1 MTPRTDSRVLI
12 DSHRVKDTRMV
23 AGKSER
29 ILNGFLLYGALGA
42 AMLFAFF
49 PIYWMLATSLR
60 PNSEV
65 FAFPP
70 SLLPKQW
77 TLEHYR
83 NFIQNP
89 QLLRYLIN
97 SLLVATVTSLGSL
110 IISTY
115 AAYSFAKFRYTG
127 RRALMFLILSAQMF
141 PQALL
146 LISLYLM
153 FAELKLLDSYLA
165 LILSFTTFTLPLCT
179 WMLKGY
185 FDHIPN
191 EMIEAAKV
199 DGASQLQIIH
209 LVLLPVVRPA
219 LVATGIFAFMRGWND
234 FIYALTL
241 VGKAKQTLPPGLVL
255 TYIGEFQSQWADM
268 MAASLFVSLP
278 LVIAF
283 IIFQKQIVSGLTAG
297 AVKG

>member
-1 MTPRTDSRVLI
+1 MAADLEPG
-12 DSHRVKDTRMV
+12 MV

-29 ILNGFLLYGALGA
+29 FWNGILFYFVLALVMLY
-42 AMLFAFF
+42 AFF
-49 PIYWMLATSLR
+49 PIYWMLVTSLR
-60 PNSEV
+60 PDSEV

-70 SLLPKQW
+70 RLLPGKL
-77 TLEHYR
+77 TLEHYQ

-89 QLLRYLIN
+89 QLLRYLWN
-97 SLLVATVTSLGSL
+97 SLLIATTTAIGSL
-110 IISTY
+110 VVSTY
-115 AAYSFAKFRYTG
+115 AAYSFSKFRYRG

-153 FAELKLLDSYLA
+153 FSKLKLLDTYAA
-165 LILSFTTFTLPLCT
+165 LVLSFTTFTLPLCI

-209 LVLLPVVRPA
+209 LILLPVVRPA

-255 TYIGEFQSQWADM
+255 TYIGEFQFQWADM

-278 LVIAF
+278 LVIVF
-283 IIFQKQIVSGLTAG
+283 ILFQKQIVSGLTAG

>member
-1 MTPRTDSRVLI
+1 MTGNSGNW
-12 DSHRVKDTRMV
+12 MV
-23 AGKSER
+23 ADKVDRIVNR
-29 ILNGFLLYGALGA
+29 ILLYITLAI
-42 AMLFAFF
+42 AMVFAFF

-70 SLLPKQW
+70 SLLPEQA
-77 TLEHYR
+77 TPEHYL

-89 QLLRYLIN
+89 QLLRYLGN
-97 SLLVATVTSLGSL
+97 SLLVASLTSVGSL
-110 IISTY
+110 FVSTY
-115 AAYSFAKFRYTG
+115 AAYSFSKFRYTG

-153 FAELKLLDSYLA
+153 FSRLKLLDTYWA
-165 LILSFTTFTLPLCT
+165 LVLSFTTFTLPLCI

-209 LVLLPVVRPA
+209 LILLPVVRPA

-283 IIFQKQIVSGLTAG
+283 IIFQKQIVSGLTTG

>member
-1 MTPRTDSRVLI
+1 MITKTANWMTNGRI
-12 DSHRVKDTRMV
+12 
-23 AGKSER
+23 ER
-29 ILNGFLLYGALGA
+29 IIDKILLYASLA
-42 AMLFAFF
+42 ITMAFAFF

-60 PNSEV
+60 PNTEV

-70 SLLPKQW
+70 TLLPQQL
-77 TLEHYR
+77 TLEHYL

-89 QLLRYLIN
+89 QLLRYLGN
-97 SLLVATVTSLGSL
+97 SLLVASLTSIGSL

-115 AAYSFAKFRYTG
+115 AAYSFSKFRYTG
-127 RRALMFLILSAQMF
+127 RRMLMFLVLSAQMF

-153 FAELKLLDSYLA
+153 FSQLKMLDTYLA
-165 LILSFTTFTLPLCT
+165 LVLSFTTFTLPLCT

-191 EMIEAAKV
+191 EMIEAAKM

-209 LVLLPVVRPA
+209 LILLPVVRPA

-241 VGKAKQTLPPGLVL
+241 VGKSKQTLPPGLVL
-255 TYIGEFQSQWADM
+255 TYIGEFQAQWADM
-268 MAASLFVSLP
+268 MAASLLVSFP
-278 LVIAF
+278 LVIVF
-283 IIFQKQIVSGLTAG
+283 IIFQKHIVSGLTAG

>member
-1 MTPRTDSRVLI
+1 MSALE
-12 DSHRVKDTRMV
+12 HGMV
-23 AGKSER
+23 TGKSER
-29 ILNGFLLYGALGA
+29 FWNGILFYVMLALVV
-42 AMLFAFF
+42 LFAFF
-49 PIYWMLATSLR
+49 PIYWMSVTSLR

-70 SLLPKQW
+70 RLLPSQL
-77 TLEHYR
+77 TLEHYQ

-89 QLLRYLIN
+89 DLLRYLWN
-97 SLLVATVTSLGSL
+97 SLLIATTTAISSL

-115 AAYSFAKFRYTG
+115 AAYSFSKFRYTG

-146 LISLYLM
+146 LISLYLL
-153 FAELKLLDSYLA
+153 FSRLKLLNTYAA
-165 LILSFTTFTLPLCT
+165 LVLSFTTFTLPLCI

-185 FDHIPN
+185 FDHVPN

-209 LVLLPVVRPA
+209 LILLPVVRPA

-241 VGKAKQTLPPGLVL
+241 VDKAKQTLPPGLVL

-268 MAASLFVSLP
+268 MAASLLVSLP

-283 IIFQKQIVSGLTAG
+283 IFFQKQIVSGLTAG